1 MFTQTQINL
10 HNACADVLV
19 AYQKHKEKVKHCSNA
34 LKNPGLYRHYTK
46 EEYQS
51 MMQESLLEMED
62 IKHTYI
68 DVMKRMV
75 SGIMN
80 FNHIEEAETV

>member
-1 MFTQTQINL
+1 MMDL
-10 HNACADVLV
+10 DV
-19 AYQKHKEKVKHCSNA
+19 
-34 LKNPGLYRHYTK
+34 G
-46 EEYQS
+46 
-51 MMQESLLEMED
+51 LEMED